1 MSVADIFNKMEYP
14 QRAVAIT
21 PADGTDLPDSAI
33 VVVTVAGN
41 LAVHDAVGTPITFTA
56 LPAGYIVPFQVRRVL
71 ATGTTASAAYL
82 Y

>member
-1 MSVADIFNKMEYP
+1 MSVADIFNKMEYA
-14 QRAVAIT
+14 QRAVPIT
-21 PADGTDLPDSAI
+21 PADGTDLPDVAI

-41 LAVHDAVGTPITFTA
+41 LAVQDAFGTAITFTA